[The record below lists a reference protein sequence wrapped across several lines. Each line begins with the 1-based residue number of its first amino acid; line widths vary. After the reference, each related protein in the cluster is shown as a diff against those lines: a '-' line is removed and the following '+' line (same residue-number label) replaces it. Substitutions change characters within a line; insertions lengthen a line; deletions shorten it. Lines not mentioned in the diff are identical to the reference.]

1 MSRLIRP
8 ALFAVL
14 IPIALAQIAQ
24 AEDAAPNPEVQP
36 AAHVTV
42 VGNKESEDNY
52 RVESVDSLGPL
63 GSLKLLD
70 APYTIGILSEDLIK
84 NSQAT
89 NFKDVSK
96 YLPLVAYQEQQG
108 AEILRPQT
116 RGIQGGN
123 FQNSRMDGMQF
134 FITVANAIEQF
145 QQIEV
150 VNGVSASLYG
160 PANPSGM
167 FNFVSKRPTD

>member
-1 MSRLIRP
+1 INPLHETLMSRSIRP

-14 IPIALAQIAQ
+14 IPVALAQIAK
-24 AEDAAPNPEVQP
+24 ADDAALVSEAQP

-42 VGNKESEDNY
+42 VGNKESEDKY

-96 YLPLVAYQEQQG
+96 YMPLVAYK
-108 AEILRPQT
+108 
-116 RGIQGGN
+116 IQ
-123 FQNSRMDGMQF
+123 
-134 FITVANAIEQF
+134 
-145 QQIEV
+145 
-150 VNGVSASLYG
+150 
-160 PANPSGM
+160 
-167 FNFVSKRPTD
+167 